1 LFCSAVKIIP
11 IDIQTKIITKR
22 VSNYIDL
29 REQLKVIRPGPE
41 HYNLEKSL
49 KNDIFIHSNERE
61 NKYSYSVKKDNTIK
75 NRMSNNF
82 YLRNNEFPITN
93 DTSRQLET
101 EEPYVSKEV
110 QVEINNNISGLSI
123 SEKNQKQDQKGFH
136 QTPRTCRRMRIKLG
150 GPQKKSIL
158 ASFGKGRLGNKLSSF
173 ASCYAMA
180 KDFGLY
186 NYISQNQ
193 YVLLRRVFNFPKSK
207 EEREDSIYYVWRKGK

>member
-1 LFCSAVKIIP
+1 MYTLFLLLFCSAIKIIP
-11 IDIQTKIITKR
+11 IDIQTKKISKR

-29 REQLKVIRPGPE
+29 REELKVIRPSHE

-49 KNDIFIHSNERE
+49 KNDIYIHSNEKE
-61 NKYSYSVKKDNTIK
+61 NNYSHSVKKDNTTK

-82 YLRNNEFPITN
+82 HLRNNDFPISN

-110 QVEINNNISGLSI
+110 QGEINNNISGLSI
-123 SEKNQKQDQKGFH
+123 SEKNQKQGQTGFH
-136 QTPRTCRRMRIKLG
+136 QTPRTCRWMRIKLG
-150 GPQKKSIL
+150 GPQQRSIL

-186 NYISQNQ
+186 ISENQ
-193 YVLLRRVFNFPKSK
+193 YVLLR
-207 EEREDSIYYVWRKGK
+207 